1 MYSRDY
7 RDIVSGAGLTAF
19 GLWFA
24 WYAHS
29 HYSFG
34 TLVRIG
40 DGMFPVVLG
49 CMLAFFG
56 VVILAGGLLKRGP
69 KVHFAAATAFFVL
82 LGVAGF
88 ALAVPRFGLVPAI
101 VTLTIISAFA
111 DIKKFSVL
119 SLVVLCAALAV
130 MTYLIFKLGLGLA
143 IPMFAWPD

>member
-29 HYSFG
+29 HYKFG
-34 TLVRIG
+34 SLALMG
-40 DGMFPVVLG
+40 DSMFPVVLG

-56 VVILAGGLLKRGP
+56 FVILAGGILKRGP
-69 KVHFAAATAFFVL
+69 EFYFDLPTTFFVL

-88 ALAVPRFGLVPAI
+88 AVTVPRFGLVPAI

-119 SLVVLCAALAV
+119 SLVVLCAVLAV
-130 MTYLIFKLGLGLA
+130 MMYLIFKLGLGLLV
-143 IPMFAWPD
+143 PMFAWPY